1 LGWSVDDLDATVQ
14 ELRSNGVVFEE
25 YDLPGFKT
33 VDGIAE
39 IEGVKGGWFKDSE
52 GNTLAVAQRT

>member
-1 LGWSVDDLDATVQ
+1 MDDIEAAAAS
-14 ELRSNGVVFEE
+14 LREKGVVFEE

-39 IEGVKGGWFKDSE
+39 IEGTKGAWFKDSE
-52 GNTLAVAQRT
+52 GNLLAIGEPPAESG